1 MNTPRTLVV
10 TLTLLVAAALAA
22 ALVVGLSAAP
32 AMAGGASA
40 GGTTGGM
47 GDSAIFRTDEIVKI
61 TAGLFAAF
69 VGLGLVCSSFLPAPR
84 R

>member
-1 MNTPRTLVV
+1 MNPPRTLLVTV
-10 TLTLLVAAALAA
+10 TLFVLAALAA

-47 GDSAIFRTDEIVKI
+47 GDSTMFRTDEVLKI

-69 VGLGLVCSSFLPAPR
+69 LGLGLVCSSFVPVR
-84 R
+84 RR